1 MRLHITPDCITV
13 NIHESS
19 SHFEH
24 VSDRL
29 SKEFS
34 KTFWINEMLIN
45 LPNPKESKK
54 RKEFLTSLYYTCA
67 QSSQTHNLAFLKKL
81 IALHDKPIKIVHKNT
96 KNATTRP
103 LKNPLEAYYK
113 MLNAHHEESL
123 QSIRRKYL
131 CLAKAYHPDLNKDAS
146 SEKFQKIQEA
156 YEHVRAQKSRKTAA

>member
-1 MRLHITPDCITV
+1 MRLYITPDCITV
-13 NIHESS
+13 NVHEDS
-19 SHFEH
+19 SHFNH

-67 QSSQTHNLAFLKKL
+67 HSSQTHNLAFLQKL
-81 IALHDKPIKIVHKNT
+81 ISLHDKPIKVVRKNSKT
-96 KNATTRP
+96 VVTPR
-103 LKNPLEAYYK
+103 KNPLDAYYK
-113 MLNAHHEESL
+113 MLNANQEESL

-131 CLAKAYHPDLNKDAS
+131 CLAKAYHPDLNTNVT

-156 YEHVRAQKSRKTAA
+156 YEQVRAQKNRKSAA